1 MAMKVFMNFK
11 GLIPIELACQ
21 LEEIGMSLPECPIG
35 YAYLVDDIETQ
46 ETLKRGWLQ
55 PTYASVIEFLSQVFN
70 IFVTIS
76 LEEDI
81 SSIQGKICFSTKAL
95 KVREDGYMLAKT
107 VFKFFE
113 SWEDAAN
120 RGIEEGIKI
129 AKNLI

>member
-1 MAMKVFMNFK
+1 MAMKDYMNFK
-11 GLIPIELACQ
+11 GLVPWKLADQLKEL
-21 LEEIGMSLPECPIG
+21 GMEMPSIPIG
-35 YAYLVDDIETQ
+35 YAYLVDDVESD
-46 ETLKRGWLQ
+46 EGLERKWLQ

-76 LEEDI
+76 FEEDI
-81 SSIQGKICFSTKAL
+81 SSIREKICFSTKAL
-95 KVREDGYMLAKT
+95 KVREDGYVLAKT

>member
-1 MAMKVFMNFK
+1 MAMKDYMNFK
-11 GLIPIELACQ
+11 GLVPWKLADQLKELGMEMPLIPV
-21 LEEIGMSLPECPIG
+21 G
-35 YAYLVDDIETQ
+35 YVYLVDDVESD
-46 ETLKRGWLQ
+46 EGLERKWLQ

-76 LEEDI
+76 FEEDI
-81 SSIQGKICFSTKAL
+81 SSIQEKICFSTKAL
-95 KVREDGYMLAKT
+95 KVREDGYVLAKT
-107 VFKFFE
+107 EFKFFE